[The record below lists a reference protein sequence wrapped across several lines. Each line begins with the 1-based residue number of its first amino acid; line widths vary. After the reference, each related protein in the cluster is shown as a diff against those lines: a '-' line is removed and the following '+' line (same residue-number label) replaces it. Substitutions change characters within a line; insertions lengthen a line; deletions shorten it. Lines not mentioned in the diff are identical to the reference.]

1 MGDHPQHG
9 DDTDAGPYEGTAAIR
24 SLLRWLLP
32 LAIVEDHRRVRP
44 SRSSRSANRHMA
56 ADLAQPGWREWAALA
71 QSVVESILYAVVGLG
86 AALSV
91 LVPFPH
97 LVSRLPPLL
106 RDAEI
111 VSLLAT
117 IGCLAALMVLAIV
130 ARRLR
135 LPLTRPLVI
144 YPFLWLI
151 DAEERFYRSLH
162 PRQGPEPPR
171 GSPGG
176 PGQAP

>member
-9 DDTDAGPYEGTAAIR
+9 DDTEAGLYEGTGAIR

-32 LAIVEDHRRVRP
+32 LAIVDDRRRARRR
-44 SRSSRSANRHMA
+44 RSGGSVNAYA
-56 ADLAQPGWREWAALA
+56 ADLARPGWREWTALA
-71 QSVVESILYAVVGLG
+71 LSVVESILYAVVGIG
-86 AALSV
+86 GALSV
-91 LVPFPH
+91 LVPFPD

-111 VSLLAT
+111 VSLMAMF
-117 IGCLAALMVLAIV
+117 GCLAALIVLAVV
-130 ARRLR
+130 ARKLR
-135 LPLTRPLVI
+135 LPLTRPLVA
-144 YPFLWLI
+144 YPLLWLF
-151 DAEERFYRSLH
+151 DAEERMYRSLH

-171 GSPGG
+171 GSPGR

>member
-1 MGDHPQHG
+1 MADHPQHG
-9 DDTDAGPYEGTAAIR
+9 DDTVAGLYEGPGAIR

-32 LAIVEDHRRVRP
+32 LAIVDDRRRVGRR
-44 SRSSRSANRHMA
+44 RSSRSANRHV

-71 QSVVESILYAVVGLG
+71 LSVVESILYAVVGLG

-91 LVPFPH
+91 LVPFPN

-130 ARRLR
+130 ARKLR
-135 LPLTRPLVI
+135 LPLTRPLLT
-144 YPFLWLI
+144 YPFLWLF
-151 DAEERFYRSLH
+151 DAEERLYRSLR

-176 PGQAP
+176 HGQAP